1 VQKLVD
7 ATQAEWGDG
16 GHIKAELALRRG
28 NEPGFNPTRDQIV
41 KDTAMVAHLKREVK
55 NEYDR
60 LLRKDDPTPQD
71 MAGIQAVEAKLNEID
86 EYAQKIR
93 THWHDVGMA
102 LQIAYKPDFTVADLT
117 MRARAANGGDISP
130 DAQKQIN
137 DWVSKYE
144 AAQKD
149 SMNCEKRSLQ
159 RRSLASRFLDQ
170 SWRGLLL
177 STDSQTSV

>member
-1 VQKLVD
+1 MGR
-7 ATQAEWGDG
+7 W

-71 MAGIQAVEAKLNEID
+71 MADIQTVEAKLNEID

-144 AAQKD
+144 AAQKELD
-149 SMNCEKRSLQ
+149 ELRKAKPPKEVSGLQ
-159 RRSLASRFLDQ
+159 FQ
-170 SWRGLLL
+170 SQRAAGLLL